1 MKHLNLFVACCLSL
15 MVSSLFAKDYYV
27 KVGASGNGDSWEQ
40 ASIETFLTKL
50 SPQFLRLFY

>member
-40 ASIETFLTKL
+40 ASGNL
-50 SPQFLRLFY
+50 